1 MSKTDLVLM
10 HKSVDHIAKRALV
23 EIKLG
28 VEPLDEHD
36 MVMDWCLQSTLK
48 IMQVMNLKQAKNF
61 MRKISDYL

>member
-36 MVMDWCLQSTLK
+36 MVMDWCL
-48 IMQVMNLKQAKNF
+48 
-61 MRKISDYL
+61 